1 MSTLRRAAFLDRDGT
16 LIRDHHYPRDPD
28 LVEVLPGVPDAL
40 KRLVAAGYLLVVI
53 TNQSG
58 IARGLLTEGDYQ
70 LVRGRLDALLAAEG
84 VTLDASYHCPH
95 ETTISGPCECRK
107 PGTGLHRQA
116 AREMGIDLA
125 HSISVGDRWR
135 DVAPALELG
144 FRGWLVPSHNTPD
157 ADIERARELG
167 VLQLSLGDVVTLA
180 LDAAPHEGHA

>member
-1 MSTLRRAAFLDRDGT
+1 MTTLRRAAFLDRDGT

-28 LVEVLPGVPDAL
+28 LVEILPGVPEAL
-40 KRLVAAGYLLVVI
+40 KRLVQAGYLLVVI

-58 IARGLLTEGDYQ
+58 IARGLLTEADYQ
-70 LVRGRLDALLAAEG
+70 LVRGRLDALLAAKG

-125 HSISVGDRWR
+125 KSISVGDRWR

-144 FRGWLVPSHNTPD
+144 FPGWLVPSHNTP
-157 ADIERARELG
+157 AGDIERARELG
-167 VLQLSLGDVVTLA
+167 VLQLALGDVVSLV
-180 LDAAPHEGHA
+180 LDADAREGHT

>member
-1 MSTLRRAAFLDRDGT
+1 MSELRRVAFLDRDGT

-28 LVEVLPGVPDAL
+28 LVELLPGVPEAL
-40 KRLVAAGYLLVVI
+40 KRLVAAGYALVVI

-58 IARGLLTEGDYQ
+58 IARGLLTEADYA

-84 VTLDASYHCPH
+84 VVLDASYHCPH

-107 PGTGLHRQA
+107 PGSGLHRQA
-116 AREMGIDLA
+116 AREMGLDLRQA
-125 HSISVGDRWR
+125 VSVGDRWR

-157 ADIERARELG
+157 EDIERARGLG
-167 VLQLSLGDVVTLA
+167 VLQQSLGDVVSLVV
-180 LDAAPHEGHA
+180 DHAAHGSAT

>member
-1 MSTLRRAAFLDRDGT
+1 MTALRRAAFLDRDGT
-16 LIRDHHYPRDPD
+16 LIRDHHYPKDPD
-28 LVEVLPGVPDAL
+28 LVELLPGVPAAL
-40 KRLVAAGYLLVVI
+40 QRLVEAGYLLVVI

-58 IARGLLTEGDYQ
+58 IARGLLTEADYQ
-70 LVRGRLDALLAAEG
+70 LVRGRLDSLLAAEG

-107 PGTGLHRQA
+107 PGSGLHRQA
-116 AREMGIDLA
+116 ARDMGIDLA
-125 HSISVGDRWR
+125 HSVSVGDRWR

-167 VLQLSLGDVVTLA
+167 VLQTSLGDVVSLV
-180 LDAAPHEGHA
+180 LDSADEAHAS

>member
-1 MSTLRRAAFLDRDGT
+1 MTILRRAAFLDRDGT

-28 LVEVLPGVPDAL
+28 LVALLPGVPAAL
-40 KRLVAAGYLLVVI
+40 TRLVGAGYLLVVI

-58 IARGLLTEGDYQ
+58 IARGLLTEADYQ
-70 LVRGRLDALLAAEG
+70 RVRGRLDDLLAAEG
-84 VTLDASYHCPH
+84 VSLDASYHCPH

-125 HSISVGDRWR
+125 HSVSVGDRWR

-144 FRGWLVPSHNTPD
+144 FRGWLVPSHNTPEGD
-157 ADIERARELG
+157 VARARDLG
-167 VLQLSLGDVVTLA
+167 VLHASLDDVVSLV
-180 LDAAPHEGHA
+180 LHSAAA